1 MKSDLRQAEFK
12 LDKDGRE
19 FHHSDRWREMK
30 LYIQNIFFWEL
41 ESTYLLPKCIF
52 FPFRRFVRM
61 YQAEIKNLD
70 RILETLARTGAVP
83 TGVQF
88 PSTV

>member
-1 MKSDLRQAEFK
+1 
-12 LDKDGRE
+12 
-19 FHHSDRWREMK
+19 
-30 LYIQNIFFWEL
+30 
-41 ESTYLLPKCIF
+41 
-52 FPFRRFVRM
+52 M